1 MIVAEGLTKRFGDTL
16 AVEDVS
22 FEVHPGQVVGF
33 LGHNGAGK
41 TTTLRMLLGHIR
53 PTSGHSTIL
62 GKPIEKIDA
71 PLREIGLLF
80 DSGLH
85 PGRTARNHLRVSAA
99 AGGLRADRID
109 FLLRLVGLEDD
120 ADRRAGGFSSGMR
133 QRLGIATALLAD
145 PKVIIL
151 DEPATGL
158 DPEGIRWLRSLL
170 SELAAEG
177 RTILVS
183 SHQLAEVAQTVDHVL
198 VMDRGSL
205 VAKSSLE
212 ELVRRAGTEVLVR
225 SPGAEVLAEEL
236 NRAGIAATSVSD
248 DELRVRNVPA
258 RVVTELGVASGVP
271 LWEVRTETPSLEQAF
286 FDLVEQGRN
295 GAESDDGGKRPSDS
309 RPPTSQSDPPEGREE
324 EDEEEADSLVETEAA
339 LDRDLERQ
347 PSLTG
352 CRVVAVVSP
361 ANGVGRTTLSFLAAD
376 VLASGLGTR
385 TLTIGLSVDRERL
398 AMPVPSADRSSLGL
412 SDLLEDLDGF
422 DDAARIS
429 PYVSVARSGAHTLR
443 GPRRVERLAE
453 IAPEQLEA
461 LLEFAGRFY
470 KIIVLDVGRLGDVAL
485 RGVLRRADQV
495 VLVGAPDA
503 ADALESRSPVLDAIE
518 AEREERATLVFN
530 RVDPARAL
538 AVATGSGMGPHV
550 LIPHDRELIRALDA
564 GDFRLRQV
572 ERSTR
577 VALKRLALVV
587 AEGLQ

>member
-16 AVEDVS
+16 AVDDVS

-62 GKPIEKIDA
+62 GEPIDKIDA
-71 PLREIGLLF
+71 PLKKIGVLF

-85 PGRTARNHLRVSAA
+85 PGQTARNHLRVSAA
-99 AGGLRADRID
+99 AGGLRSDRIE

-120 ADRRAGGFSSGMR
+120 ADRRTGGFSSGMR

-145 PKVIIL
+145 PEVIIL

-170 SELAAEG
+170 SELAAGG
-177 RTILVS
+177 RTILIS

-205 VAKSSLE
+205 VAQSSLP

-236 NRAGIAATSVSD
+236 NRAGIATISVSE
-248 DELRVRNVPA
+248 DELRARNVPA
-258 RVVTELGVASGVP
+258 RVVTELGLASGVP
-271 LWEVRTETPSLEQAF
+271 LWEVRTETPSLEEAF
-286 FDLVEQGRN
+286 FELTQKGRDGASN
-295 GAESDDGGKRPSDS
+295 GAGGEPPGDPSV
-309 RPPTSQSDPPEGREE
+309 RGAKSDPPEGPEQE
-324 EDEEEADSLVETEAA
+324 EDGESDSLAEAEAA
-339 LDRDLERQ
+339 LDRDLARQ
-347 PSLTG
+347 PSLDG
-352 CRVVAVVSP
+352 SRVVAVVAP
-361 ANGVGRTTLSFLAAD
+361 APGVGRTTLSFLAAD
-376 VLASGLGTR
+376 VLASGLGAR
-385 TLTIGLSVDRERL
+385 TLAVGLSLDRERL
-398 AMPVPSADRSSLGL
+398 AMPVPSSDRSSLGL
-412 SDLLEDLDGF
+412 SDLLEDLPGF
-422 DDAARIS
+422 DEASRIS
-429 PYVSVARSGAHTLR
+429 PYVSVARSGAHTLC
-443 GPRRVERLAE
+443 GPRRAEQLAA
-453 IAPEQLEA
+453 IAPEQVDA

-470 KIIVLDVGRLGDVAL
+470 EIVVLDVGGLGDETL

-495 VLVGAPDA
+495 VVIGAPDA
-503 ADALESRSPVLDAIE
+503 ADALEGASPVLDAIE
-518 AEREERATLVFN
+518 TERSERATLVFN
-530 RVDPARAL
+530 RVDPARAASL
-538 AVATGSGMGPHV
+538 ASGRGAGPHA

-564 GDFRLRQV
+564 GDFQLRQV
-572 ERSTR
+572 EPSTR

-587 AEGLQ
+587 AEGLR